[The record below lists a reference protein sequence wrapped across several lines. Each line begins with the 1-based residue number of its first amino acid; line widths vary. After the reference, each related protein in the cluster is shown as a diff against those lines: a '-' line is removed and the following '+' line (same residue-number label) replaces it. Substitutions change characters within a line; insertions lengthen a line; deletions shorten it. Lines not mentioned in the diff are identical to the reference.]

1 MKSWNCQT
9 VAEVRWKK
17 YTVPSLMLFELPLTC
32 QTDID
37 QDHPGL
43 HVQGC
48 GSSLV
53 LPMHELSVAK
63 DIPLNGKITQI
74 LPWGVVWYFF

>member
-1 MKSWNCQT
+1 M
-9 VAEVRWKK
+9 
-17 YTVPSLMLFELPLTC
+17 FELPLTC

-63 DIPLNGKITQI
+63 DIPLNGKITHKSSR
-74 LPWGVVWYFF
+74 GVLFGISSET